1 MYNIPSKINSFNVY
15 RDSTRLI
22 GISDEVNLPEFAAK
36 TDTINGPGILGEVDD
51 PALGHFGSMEMEI
64 PFRVLDQDLF
74 SLCDDSN
81 SVTLT
86 MRGGIQ
92 YTVSD
97 TCATA
102 TKQMRIVVRG
112 KNKGI
117 TGGTAKQAA
126 GTNSSIK
133 LEIYYI
139 MIEIGGIVE
148 IELDKLNYIYKVHG
162 RDLMERIR
170 RMC

>member
-15 RDSTRLI
+15 RDSTRLV
-22 GISDEVNLPEFAAK
+22 GISDEVKLPDFTSK
-36 TDTINGPGILGEVDD
+36 TDTISGPGILGEVDD
-51 PALGHFGSMEMEI
+51 PALGHFQSMEMEI

-81 SVTLT
+81 AVTLT
-86 MRGGIQ
+86 LRGGIQ

-97 TCATA
+97 TCATV
-102 TKQMRIVVRG
+102 TKQMRVVVRG

-117 TGGTAKQAA
+117 TGGTAKQAS
-126 GTNSSIK
+126 GTSSSIK
-133 LEIYYI
+133 LELYYI
-139 MIEIGGIVE
+139 MIEIGGVVE
-148 IELDKLNYIYKVHG
+148 VELDKLNYIYRVHG
-162 RDLMERIR
+162 KDLMERIR